1 MRHLCYLI
9 PNQTDSLMLT
19 NAKRSEVPALYV
31 PFPSALLETLKH
43 VWGLWKSIQ
52 QTWRATCS
60 VPVPC
65 GPHFQMYSSF
75 CNCTYLLCTEFLAST
90 QRRLCICVLSRVWLF
105 VAAWTLDPPG
115 SSVYHALSISAGY
128 NTSTLHL
135 WPQQPD
141 ILPVLTLVT
150 CQSSSSALDRLSA
163 CLLHLYS
170 TRLPMFKLG
179 IVSLDCCE
187 KLTNTCAKFL
197 FSTRLYHL
205 YYFIV
210 PLCSALI
217 VLATHTN
224 FSGINKWIVV

>member
-1 MRHLCYLI
+1 MFEAYGNLFSRH
-9 PNQTDSLMLT
+9 D
-19 NAKRSEVPALYV
+19 
-31 PFPSALLETLKH
+31 
-43 VWGLWKSIQ
+43 G
-52 QTWRATCS
+52 
-60 VPVPC
+60 VPVLCQCPVVHTFKC
-65 GPHFQMYSSF
+65 VSLSVTVRTFFVQSSSH
-75 CNCTYLLCTEFLAST
+75 LST
-90 QRRLCICVLSRVWLF
+90 QRRMCICVLSRVRLF
-105 VAAWTLDPPG
+105 ETSRTLDPPG

-128 NTSTLHL
+128 NTSTLDL

-150 CQSSSSALDRLSA
+150 CQYSSSALHRLSV

-187 KLTNTCAKFL
+187 KLMNTCAKFL
-197 FSTRLYHL
+197 LSTRLYHL

-210 PLCSALI
+210 PLCSAPI

-224 FSGINKWIVV
+224 FSGINK